1 MAFNEIKSKAID
13 CIKSGRVRH
22 TVRDISKNMF
32 ASGEITPDEMV
43 KIIGS
48 CRGDC
53 HTAGKH
59 HFLDT
64 EVHILK
70 PKGKYDGLYIK
81 FFFVEP
87 DIMFISVHDS
97 DYKG

>member
-1 MAFNEIKSKAID
+1 MAFNEVKSKAID
-13 CIKSGRVRH
+13 CIKKGSVRH
-22 TVRDISKNMF
+22 VARDISKNMF
-32 ASGEITPDEMV
+32 AAGEFTPDEMV
-43 KIIGS
+43 SIIGS
-48 CRGDC
+48 CQGDC
-53 HTAGKH
+53 YTAGKH
-59 HFLDT
+59 HFLDA

-81 FFFVEP
+81 FFFVEL